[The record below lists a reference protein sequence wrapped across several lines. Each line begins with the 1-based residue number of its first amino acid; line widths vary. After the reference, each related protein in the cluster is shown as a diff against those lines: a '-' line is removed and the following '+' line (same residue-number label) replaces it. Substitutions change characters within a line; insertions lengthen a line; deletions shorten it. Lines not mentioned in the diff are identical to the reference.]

1 MLNRVADRTRHPF
14 RMRVMSAVAVVATGP
29 GIWSGQA
36 TGSAKARVTAA
47 VRLETF
53 SRR

>member
-1 MLNRVADRTRHPF
+1 MAAGQSWMKLKSYDAAMNESFNRWCQPVR
-14 RMRVMSAVAVVATGP
+14 
-29 GIWSGQA
+29 
-36 TGSAKARVTAA
+36 SAKARVTAA